1 MANKLARINRVAIAG
16 QTGSPVWD
24 QVETYSGITYQD
36 LEMTADSS
44 LEATQPRIETTGQR
58 GDGELP
64 LAAEGNRD
72 AAISLAFY
80 MRGLDLSGGAAS
92 TVSAS
97 TAAPQYNTILEQITG
112 GSVSNNTGDTALVGS
127 TRWVVN
133 VNNAANFSV
142 GNFAGWVN
150 GAGVLE
156 AMPIVATDNGANTI
170 TLAGDGAATGGFS
183 AAPAAGNV
191 IYASRTYT
199 LSQQAGERL
208 PLAVH
213 AALADGNA
221 DRFFLGCFGSLAF
234 SDAGGLLLGTYTAQ
248 AHDWKSQSELA
259 AGPGPAPPAFGA
271 FAGPN
276 LGPVSTRGTR
286 AIVCGSNS
294 WGVTSGTHTPSAV
307 AIPTAISGELDV
319 AVDVQPRT
327 AQTGTNGRQGFV
339 AVDNGC
345 SMGLRLYHD
354 GATAGL
360 LNFGDASLLSLQ
372 EGANL
377 AVARQYGTAAGNVV
391 VTEVPNFQ
399 GDAVIGE
406 EAGLAT
412 IDLTGR
418 GYRPSNGTA
427 TIRIHLL

>member
-1 MANKLARINRVAIAG
+1 LAI
-16 QTGSPVWD
+16 
-24 QVETYSGITYQD
+24 
-36 LEMTADSS
+36 
-44 LEATQPRIETTGQR
+44 
-58 GDGELP
+58 
-64 LAAEGNRD
+64 
-72 AAISLAFY
+72 
-80 MRGLDLSGGAAS
+80 
-92 TVSAS
+92 
-97 TAAPQYNTILEQITG
+97 
-112 GSVSNNTGDTALVGS
+112 
-127 TRWVVN
+127 
-133 VNNAANFSV
+133 
-142 GNFAGWVN
+142 
-150 GAGVLE
+150 
-156 AMPIVATDNGANTI
+156 
-170 TLAGDGAATGGFS
+170 
-183 AAPAAGNV
+183 
-191 IYASRTYT
+191 
-199 LSQQAGERL
+199 
-208 PLAVH
+208 H

-248 AHDWKSQSELA
+248 AHDWKAQSELV
-259 AGPGPAPPAFGA
+259 GPPAFGA

-286 AIVCGSNS
+286 AIVCSSNS

-418 GYRPSNGTA
+418 GYRPSNGSA

>member
-80 MRGLDLSGGAAS
+80 MRGLDLSGGAANA
-92 TVSAS
+92 VSAS
-97 TAAPQYNTILEQITG
+97 TASPQYNTILEQITG

-127 TRWVVN
+127 TRWVIN

-150 GAGVLE
+150 AAGEME
-156 AMPIVATDNGANTI
+156 AMPIVDTDNVANTI

-183 AAPAAGNV
+183 AAPAAADV

-208 PLAVH
+208 PLAIH

-248 AHDWKSQSELA
+248 AHDWKAQSELV
-259 AGPGPAPPAFGA
+259 GPPAFGA
-271 FAGPN
+271 FTGPV

-339 AVDNGC
+339 AVNNGC

-360 LNFGDASLLSLQ
+360 LGFGDASLLSLQ